1 MRKITIPYSNFM
13 SNSQISANQMNL
25 NFDEIEYVFNVL
37 FEDYV
42 EYKKFMD
49 TEFVGSFTDEEI
61 DSVIANNVFYDYQTG
76 YATDEEIA
84 DILFTT
90 ADESVVGDVIVKG
103 IRGVFITVEEI
114 SEIVRS
120 GFNG

>member
-25 NFDEIEYVFNVL
+25 NFDEIEYVFNDL

-42 EYKKFMD
+42 EYKKFID
-49 TEFVGSFTDEEI
+49 TEFVSSFTDEEV

-76 YATDEEIA
+76 YATDDEIA
-84 DILFTT
+84 NILSDV
-90 ADESVVGDVIVKG
+90 ADPSTVGEMYANSV
-103 IRGVFITVEEI
+103 RGVFITTEEI
-114 SEIVRS
+114 NRIVR
-120 GFNG
+120 GDR